1 VSVRYLSGTI
11 RALFEPGKA
20 LFIVRGYVDPDK
32 VRIDST
38 VTRDR
43 KTGYLPRIC
52 EDRLAGSIYI
62 EKSYTIIKQQ
72 FLE

>member
-1 VSVRYLSGTI
+1 MSGTI
-11 RALFEPGKA
+11 RARYGPGKA
-20 LFIVRGYVDPDK
+20 LFIVRGHVDPDK
-32 VRIDST
+32 VRIVST

-43 KTGYLPRIC
+43 KTGYPPRIC
-52 EDRLAGSIYI
+52 QDRLVGSIYI